1 MAYDYALTHRLR
13 FLKKTR
19 AGSFPNLNYVQN
31 RSLSYNHFD
40 EPKSGSWEKNKNS
53 YRLPE
58 INKGESPKY
67 PPYCKKKDT
76 LFQNVLKRNNESLSQ
91 GSIACNAL
99 KDFLML
105 IKEIWKDFTRSKNI

>member
-1 MAYDYALTHRLR
+1 
-13 FLKKTR
+13 
-19 AGSFPNLNYVQN
+19 LNYVQN

-40 EPKSGSWEKNKNS
+40 QPNQVHGRKNKNN

-76 LFQNVLKRNNESLSQ
+76 LFQNVLNRNNENLPQ

-99 KDFLML
+99 KDFIML
-105 IKEIWKDFTRSKNI
+105 IEELWTDFTRSYSV

>member
-1 MAYDYALTHRLR
+1 M
-13 FLKKTR
+13 FLKNRR
-19 AGSFPNLNYVQN
+19 AGSVPNLNYVQN
-31 RSLSYNHFD
+31 RLLLIAILINQHQVL
-40 EPKSGSWEKNKNS
+40 GRKNKNS
-53 YRLPE
+53 HRPLE

-67 PPYCKKKDT
+67 CSYCKKKDT